1 MDSIRVKC
9 KNNTLVV
16 RDQNIKKIGVL
27 TSGGD
32 APGMNAAIRAV
43 VRACVHYDVECSGI
57 FRGYDGLINGDFK
70 NLHVRSVSKILAR
83 GGTILKSARS
93 DEFRTVE
100 GRQRAADQLRAAKI
114 DALVAIG
121 GNGTFTGA
129 HLFYKEHGIPVI
141 GVPGTIDND
150 LFGTDNTIGY
160 DTATNTVIEAV
171 DKIRDTANSHNRLF
185 FVEVMGR
192 DSGFIALHAGIAT
205 GAIAVLLPEDD
216 LSIEELIKVL
226 EKGAA
231 SKKTSSVVLVAEGDA
246 NGGAYEVAKKVTD
259 KYSGY
264 ETRVT
269 VLGHIQ
275 RGGTPSCADRVLA
288 SRMGVAAVEGLLA
301 GRTDEMIGILSD
313 KEQFTTLKDAISRS
327 VIPNG
332 EELRMSK
339 ILSI

>member
-1 MDSIRVKC
+1 MRGKE
-9 KNNTLVV
+9 L
-16 RDQNIKKIGVL
+16 NIKKIGVL

-43 VRACVHYDVECSGI
+43 VRSCIYYNIQCFGV

-70 NLHVRSVSKILAR
+70 NLHVRSVSKIIAR

-93 DEFRTVE
+93 DEFRTKA
-100 GRQRAADQLRAAKI
+100 GRQKAAEQLRAAKI
-114 DALVAIG
+114 DALVTIG

-129 HLFYKEHGIPVI
+129 HLFFKEHGIPVI

-150 LFGTDNTIGY
+150 LFGTDDTIGY

-216 LSIEELIKVL
+216 LSIDELIKVL

-264 ETRVT
+264 DTRVT

-275 RGGTPSCADRVLA
+275 RGGAPSCADRVLA

-301 GRTDEMIGILSD
+301 GRFDEMIGIISD
-313 KEQFTTLKDAISRS
+313 KEHFTPLQEAISRN
-327 VIPNG
+327 IAPNK